1 MYVMSISILDTGCSN
16 WLIQPVCKTK
26 RNNRSKIDELR
37 RALCSLKRSLGIIAE
52 AMNDVSLNS
61 CSVVPGLRNR

>member
-1 MYVMSISILDTGCSN
+1 MSCPYSSLDTGCSN
-16 WLIQPVCKTK
+16 WLIQLVCKTK
-26 RNNRSKIDELR
+26 GNNRSKIDELR
-37 RALCSLKRSLGIIAE
+37 RALCSLKRLLGIAE